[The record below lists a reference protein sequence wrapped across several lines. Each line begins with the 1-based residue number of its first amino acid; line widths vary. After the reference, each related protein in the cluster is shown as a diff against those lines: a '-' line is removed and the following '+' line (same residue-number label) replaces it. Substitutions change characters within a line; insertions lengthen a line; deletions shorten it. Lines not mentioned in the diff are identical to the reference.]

1 MDIAGWVR
9 ASTVDYPGQIA
20 AVLFMP
26 GCNLDCFY
34 CHNRTL
40 LQPGTPLLDLEQ
52 ILAFLRK
59 RRGLLDGV
67 VLSGGE
73 PLLQPDLLEF
83 IRQLKQLSY
92 LIKLDT
98 NGTMPDCL
106 ADLLREKLVD
116 YLAVDYKAPWRRYP
130 EICGCQPET
139 AAAVRSTLELLLRSD
154 LAWEVRTTVAAQ
166 LSAADLEE
174 MAAAMPPLPAFYL
187 QICRKPA
194 VFKPTDRFRLE
205 TAGYTAADLLRL
217 ADAMRPWQPNVRV
230 RL

>member
-34 CHNRTL
+34 CHNRAL
-40 LQPGTPLLDLEQ
+40 LQPDVPLLDLEQ

-83 IRQLKQLSY
+83 IRQLKRLSY
-92 LIKLDT
+92 LVKLDT
-98 NGTMPDCL
+98 NGTMPDRL
-106 ADLLREKLVD
+106 ADLLRENLVD

-130 EICGCQPET
+130 EICGGRPEA

-154 LAWEVRTTVAAQ
+154 LAWEARTTVAAQ
-166 LSAADLEE
+166 LSAADLAE

-194 VFKPTDRFRLE
+194 VFKPADRFRLE
-205 TAGYTAADLLRL
+205 TAGYAAADLLRL
-217 ADAMRPWQPNVRV
+217 ADAMRRWQPNVRV